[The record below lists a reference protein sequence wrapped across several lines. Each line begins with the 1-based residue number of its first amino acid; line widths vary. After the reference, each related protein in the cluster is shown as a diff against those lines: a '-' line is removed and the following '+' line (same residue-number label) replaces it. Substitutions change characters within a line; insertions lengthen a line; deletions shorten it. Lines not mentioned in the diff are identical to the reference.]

1 MTSSSV
7 SAQVRASN
15 VLGRLCIIA
24 ALSLSAF
31 LPPQFAAAQE
41 EANIGV
47 LVVDMQRIRRD
58 AAAAVS
64 VRRQI
69 NELRSELEIII
80 AQRSK
85 AISAEE
91 AALAEERV
99 RLTADELRARV
110 REFEKKVF
118 ANRDFA
124 QQEAAKLQALQAQA
138 QASLRRNIAPILA
151 LIMQERDAKLMLDK
165 SQVVLSADSLEVTDE
180 VLERLD
186 SVMPTLVLAPLRPVE

>member
-7 SAQVRASN
+7 SAPVRASN
-15 VLGRLCIIA
+15 ALGRLCIIA
-24 ALSLSAF
+24 ALVISACVP
-31 LPPQFAAAQE
+31 LRSAVAQE
-41 EANIGV
+41 QTNIGV
-47 LVVDMQRIRRD
+47 LVIDMQRLRRD
-58 AAAAVS
+58 SAAAVS

-69 NELRSELEIII
+69 TELRSELEIII

-91 AALAEERV
+91 AILAEERA

-151 LIMQERDAKLMLDK
+151 LIMQEREAKLMLDK

-180 VLERLD
+180 VLERLN
-186 SVMPTLVLAPLRPVE
+186 SVMPTLVLAPLRQAE